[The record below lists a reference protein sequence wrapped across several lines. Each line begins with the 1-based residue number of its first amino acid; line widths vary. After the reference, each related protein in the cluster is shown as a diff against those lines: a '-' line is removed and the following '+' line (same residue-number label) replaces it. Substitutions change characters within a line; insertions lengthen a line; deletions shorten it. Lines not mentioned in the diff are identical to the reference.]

1 MSGTI
6 FMETLRRNWRAAVYW
21 GLGIASYAVL
31 IILLI
36 PNVDMLK
43 SYADLVSKMP
53 AGMLKMIGAS
63 DASAIATPEG
73 FLGFGFFTYTVMM
86 LAVYAVVGGLGITAN
101 EEDQGILD
109 LVISLPVPRW
119 RIIVER
125 LAAYTVFVVVILV
138 MCFVGLWLGVQI
150 TASNPDAPFK
160 IDMVKLLEGSLNLF
174 PGTMLMLVFTAFV
187 AAVVRHKG
195 LATGITALV
204 IIASYL
210 LNFLG
215 GSAKDTVAGQLNR
228 LSLFSYIDSANVIQ
242 NGLVWGNILLLL
254 MVTALL
260 WIGSVWFFQ
269 RRDVGV

>member
-1 MSGTI
+1 
-6 FMETLRRNWRAAVYW
+6 METLRRNWRTAIYW
-21 GLGIASYAVL
+21 GLGIGGYAVL

-53 AGMLKMIGAS
+53 AGMLKMFGAS

-86 LAVYAVVGGLGITAN
+86 LAVYAVVGGLGVTAN
-101 EEDQGILD
+101 EEDQGIMDVVL
-109 LVISLPVPRW
+109 SLPVPRW

-125 LAAYTVFVVVILV
+125 LAAYTVFVIIILV
-138 MCFVGLWLGVQI
+138 LCFIGLWLGVQM

-160 IDMVKLLEGSLNLF
+160 IDMVKLLEGSFNLF
-174 PGTMLMLVFTAFV
+174 PGTMLMLVFTTFV
-187 AAVVRHKG
+187 TAVVRRKG

-228 LSLFSYIDSANVIQ
+228 LSVFSYIDSASVIQ
-242 NGLVWGNILLLL
+242 NGLSWSNIVLLLI
-254 MVTALL
+254 MTAVL

-269 RRDVGV
+269 RRDVGI